1 MSRIGESSYEQ
12 SEETEKSLKGKGP
25 PGKNRGSSAGSE
37 YSEDDDGE
45 RRHEGDVEEDVEEDV
60 DEDSEGDVE
69 GDVEG
74 DAEGD
79 AEGEDDEDSDDD
91 EGSDAA
97 EEDGRKDQ
105 NQESEKVA
113 EDIFNENNLLH
124 AIKMRE
130 ILEQEIL
137 VLFSNMLKKEVVL
150 NKGLKSTNREDISE
164 YRGDP
169 LDDGGDEHTQERNE
183 KGGGANKKKEAE
195 KKSNLKIKNKELYN
209 FIYSKMN
216 LSGREGAD
224 KKREDK
230 GEEGTAAESGLS
242 RRKRQ
247 GSSSSHS
254 SGSGRSSRSRSRSRR
269 RSHLSKM
276 DTIQHVEKEHYIL
289 DNNVVNILND
299 INTYLRRE
307 RECLNRKFGAQVD
320 STFKNPMY
328 VTLYIFNNQ
337 ILKDMILQMINIVKN
352 EFDSSIYRDIDETL
366 LTRNIFILINHL
378 TSRPTKEWFDY
389 WNKHMPTFN
398 NKRSE
403 FNVYNYLK
411 IEKNERK
418 VFSGVLKNDMYF
430 KELQKRSNIIEQYQ
444 NGLQSLKC
452 LLSSRNFL
460 TLLNEFRY
468 NCQLFID
475 ADYRGIE
482 ENEKVLE
489 MQRKDAELI
498 EEKGRLKEELQF
510 CRESLRGADTGGE
523 AGGGEAGGGEGGN
536 GDDSGDDGCD
546 PPEGEEASHGEGVD
560 KPRKTNKLLRKKIRT
575 LKNRIDEINE
585 ELLKVANFFLADK
598 RKRERR
604 MHEYRE
610 NVYLVRNILTQVLG
624 IRNPKRSSSINSSN
638 VHYVILQ
645 NVLDSHSALTL
656 IIEEMRHLFDRELKK
671 YETEKNIHIPYL
683 RQTTMKEIWDY
694 VRLFYNIV
702 CYIDP
707 IDLVRSLTHQAPA
720 RCGSG
725 GRSSDRGDAAG
736 GDRSGARI
744 SSGIGDRISG
754 GISGRNSGAA
764 GKRLSAKK
772 TAAPSAAKRAS
783 LLNPRK
789 NNQMIMHLSRI
800 NPLLAKSKV
809 RKPNEEKHM
818 KKKKKKFIERKN
830 LIDHYEN
837 FSFEDLSFDIFEEK
851 NNIGE
856 GGSFLKG
863 NILDTFD
870 YSNLYRVQELL
881 NNIIGINEEFENV
894 YEGSN
899 HDGIMREEGD
909 DDGFNYS
916 LKVFLNICIKD
927 LRRCIVEYYNH
938 QWDIK
943 IILNIH
949 AWIVTYYTKFYL
961 YENRKRLNNCRM
973 GKAISA
979 RHSAARHSV
988 GSHSAG
994 SHFYNGE
1001 EQAVKEGK
1009 QTEEENSLFISRIQ
1023 MVLGMQ
1029 AYIGDNSIHSEFL
1042 CDTFQRLIRE
1052 EKMKKNSSK
1061 IVLCCL
1067 RCLHADLSLID
1078 LHALSTDDN
1087 VKSICKSS
1095 LDNFLKR
1102 NILNSLSWILK
1113 NFKLMSHDRNI
1124 FTYALKCALMI
1135 IELLEK
1141 LGGSTYILKEGRN
1154 KMYDDEEEEDEE
1166 EDQLYNSNGSAYQ
1179 NGNSKQHGKNGDY
1192 DAEAIERVSVTDLIE
1207 EIYSG
1212 KIVNTCMHIIE
1223 EYKRNSIQINHLI
1236 ITYFELLLKFKNN
1249 DYNFLLFFDMKY
1261 FLIFMNIMND
1271 QECYANPKYHWI
1283 ASFFENIVACFFK
1296 LWNTNYFLPVELFF
1310 SKAVNRT
1317 LFSLLSE
1324 KYMLSIFSNYT
1335 EGNDHFVFEELN
1347 KGMDINDIF
1356 IEMNSRKR
1364 LEALE
1369 WSAEDVES
1377 LKVYFK
1383 QFKHMHN
1390 FLPFISEMLNKSPSS
1405 VKNQLIF
1412 LNYMDRRGNIIED
1425 DVEYDMDYDLSDSSH
1440 SSGDATEGEAEG
1452 EAKGETDGETPD
1464 RMGSGV
1470 GSETGKEVDTE
1481 PDTAADTEAE
1491 STTPRSPRRAATKES
1506 RKAKQPLLYTV
1517 YKLKKL
1523 NKVQEKETSLTSSGI
1538 NCNVDTVLEEV
1549 IFNLKSLYEL
1559 KKLSKNKFFNYKALL
1574 FDIPLSISSELLEH
1588 NSFKKLLS
1596 LIGFVYKETSDEWVL
1611 NEHLDVDIFRSIIE
1625 KCEELFPLSLEELRG
1640 RLRVPERDKVSQGAH
1655 LSHDDQGGGKDDAGK
1670 QHLPRDDTKDGTM
1683 RSGAG
1688 SGPDTVPDHSD
1699 AELHLLE
1706 PPKLK
1711 GTFSLLKLMYDLF
1724 ISNEDEFR
1732 IFFNDLVN
1740 LIRDKTSSLFQC
1752 RKAEGVDTNERKNLT
1767 YTEENGTSSETASQK
1782 NDSNLDNYT
1791 IYLEPKDRQVLKR
1804 CQKKEVL
1811 SELLQYLWVYVSKS
1825 EKLIIS
1831 KHIKEKTFSER
1842 FRVINNYKTLG
1853 VVEIESIIREKQS
1866 EIDEKKKQKET
1877 KPTSQ
1882 QKFFFIKRVCE
1893 YLHRV
1898 YVPANMG
1905 PITIGRNCPLNE
1917 TYFGG
1922 DKLLTCI
1929 YEKLNSWNGKRNKKT
1944 DDAQCFALAAMDL
1957 LSYIVTPS
1965 KVPTGG
1971 TTTTATIT
1979 ATTATTTAGTT
1990 VGPPPQ
1996 DVDPDSFLPLVENI
2010 CVTLKASEEEGGIL
2024 KWNPQQVQRQWLK
2037 IMLKLFYNVLYDS
2050 EYNTVGKLFLEYR
2063 NIKEILKDKSLD
2075 FLSPQGMAAGVEEE
2089 GAAGVVA
2096 EGGAEIE
2103 AKVAANAHGLYSGLE
2118 ELQKEDPS
2126 KPFTEEAYLVSTQYK
2141 AHTREATAKRTSLA
2155 GGAIAEKSKMDSAPS
2170 KAATEKSKMDGAPSK
2185 AAAEKSKMDGAP
2197 SKAAA
2202 EKSKIDA
2209 SPSEPHSREIP
2220 LNPISPH
2227 KRKLGDIY
2235 AEDYSAFFKKR
2246 KLQNAY
2252 INTYRKNRKSIIDS
2266 LLQNKNIAQYKE
2278 SDIINRVKQV
2288 FIKAR
2293 QMASTGDLRNRWKSR
2308 DDVKRILLL

>member
-1 MSRIGESSYEQ
+1 MSKADENSYEQ
-12 SEETEKSLKGKGP
+12 SEEPEEESLRGEDP
-25 PGKNRGSSAGSE
+25 PQKNRGSSVGSEHSEHSEYSE
-37 YSEDDDGE
+37 YSEDDNGGKIE
-45 RRHEGDVEEDVEEDV
+45 EGDL
-60 DEDSEGDVE
+60 
-69 GDVEG
+69 
-74 DAEGD
+74 
-79 AEGEDDEDSDDD
+79 EGEDEEEDFDELD
-91 EGSDAA
+91 EA
-97 EEDGRKDQ
+97 EEDGMNER
-105 NQESEKVA
+105 NEENEKME

-124 AIKMRE
+124 AIKTRE
-130 ILEQEIL
+130 VLEQEIL

-150 NKGLKSTNREDISE
+150 NKDLKSTSREEEVSA
-164 YRGDP
+164 YKGDHV
-169 LDDGGDEHTQERNE
+169 DNEHTLDRNE
-183 KGGGANKKKEAE
+183 KKGDANKKKETE
-195 KKSNLKIKNKELYN
+195 KKSNLKIKNKDLYN

-216 LSGREGAD
+216 LSAREGTE

-230 GEEGTAAESGLS
+230 GVEGTFEESTFS
-242 RRKRQ
+242 RRKKHGGGGS
-247 GSSSSHS
+247 GSSS
-254 SGSGRSSRSRSRSRR
+254 RSSSSNRSGKGRELEKST
-269 RSHLSKM
+269 HLRIIS
-276 DTIQHVEKEHYIL
+276 DIHQAEKEHYIL

-307 RECLNRKFGAQVD
+307 REYLNRKFGSHVD

-328 VTLYIFNNQ
+328 VTLYIYNNQ
-337 ILKDMILQMINIVKN
+337 ILKDIILQMINIVKN
-352 EFDSSIYRDIDETL
+352 EFDSSIYKDMDETML
-366 LTRNIFILINHL
+366 ARNIFILINHL
-378 TSRPTKEWFDY
+378 TSRPSKEWFEY

-403 FNVYNYLK
+403 FNVYNYLQ

-418 VFSGVLKNDMYF
+418 VFSGVLKNDIYF

-510 CRESLRGADTGGE
+510 CRDRLRGGTSDDGEEDASDGGE
-523 AGGGEAGGGEGGN
+523 EVVG
-536 GDDSGDDGCD
+536 
-546 PPEGEEASHGEGVD
+546 GEEADGDGGEDADGEGTD
-560 KPRKTNKLLRKKIRT
+560 KPRTNKLLRNKIT
-575 LKNRIDEINE
+575 NLKRRIDEINE
-585 ELLKVANFFLADK
+585 ELLEVANFFLEDK
-598 RKRERR
+598 KKRERLV
-604 MHEYRE
+604 HEYRE
-610 NVYLVRNILTQVLG
+610 NVYLVRSILTQVLG
-624 IRNPKRSSSINSSN
+624 IRNPRRSNAINSSN

-656 IIEEMRHLFDRELKK
+656 IIDEMRHLFDRELKK
-671 YETEKNIHIPYL
+671 YDNEKNIHIPYL
-683 RQTTMKEIWDY
+683 RQNTMKDIWDY
-694 VRLFYNIV
+694 VRLFYNVV

-720 RCGSG
+720 RRAGGAKIGDKNGAKSGGKIGGTNGGKIGDKIGGRNGGGMGAGSG
-725 GRSSDRGDAAG
+725 R
-736 GDRSGARI
+736 
-744 SSGIGDRISG
+744 
-754 GISGRNSGAA
+754 RN
-764 GKRLSAKK
+764 
-772 TAAPSAAKRAS
+772 SAAKRAS

-851 NNIGE
+851 KGL

-870 YSNLYRVQELL
+870 YSNLYRVQEFL

-894 YEGSN
+894 YEGNS
-899 HDGIMREEGD
+899 HDGMGYGD

-916 LKVFLNICIKD
+916 LKVFLNVCIKD

-949 AWIVTYYTKFYL
+949 AWIVTYYTNFYI
-961 YENRKRLNNCRM
+961 YENKKRLNNSRM
-973 GKAISA
+973 GKGTSFK
-979 RHSAARHSV
+979 HSTA
-988 GSHSAG
+988 
-994 SHFYNGE
+994 SHFYNGQE
-1001 EQAVKEGK
+1001 ELIKEGK
-1009 QTEEENSLFISRIQ
+1009 EKEDENSLFISRIQ

-1061 IVLCCL
+1061 IILCCL
-1067 RCLHADLSLID
+1067 RCLHADLSLLD

-1113 NFKLMSHDRNI
+1113 NFKLMSHDRSI

-1141 LGGSTYILKEGRN
+1141 LGGSTYILKGGN
-1154 KMYDDEEEEDEE
+1154 KIYDEDEEEEDEVYNE
-1166 EDQLYNSNGSAYQ
+1166 NASDDQYGDAT
-1179 NGNSKQHGKNGDY
+1179 KNGGRNAKKGHNTSRDY
-1192 DAEAIERVSVTDLIE
+1192 DTEAIERVSVMDLIE

-1236 ITYFELLLKFKNN
+1236 ITYFEFLLKFKNN
-1249 DYNFLLFFDMKY
+1249 EYNFLIFFDMKY
-1261 FLIFMNIMND
+1261 FIIFINVIND
-1271 QECYANPKYHWI
+1271 QESYTNPRYHWI
-1283 ASFFENIVACFFK
+1283 ASFFENIIACFFK
-1296 LWNTNYFLPVELFF
+1296 LWSSNYFLPVELFF
-1310 SKAVNRT
+1310 SKAINRN

-1324 KYMLSIFSNYT
+1324 KYMLSIFSNYS
-1335 EGNDHFVFEELN
+1335 EGNDFFIFEELN
-1347 KGMDINDIF
+1347 KGMNINDIF
-1356 IEMNSRKR
+1356 IELNSRKR

-1369 WSAEDVES
+1369 WSAEDIES
-1377 LKVYFK
+1377 LKIYFK

-1390 FLPFISEMLNKSPSS
+1390 FLPFISEMLSKSPSS

-1412 LNYMDRRGNIIED
+1412 LNYMDRRGNVIED
-1425 DVEYDMDYDLSDSSH
+1425 DVDYDMSDSSD
-1440 SSGDATEGEAEG
+1440 SSGSSGGVTEGEMSDGAEGKMNDETGDATGA
-1452 EAKGETDGETPD
+1452 
-1464 RMGSGV
+1464 
-1470 GSETGKEVDTE
+1470 DTE
-1481 PDTAADTEAE
+1481 ADTEAE
-1491 STTPRSPRRAATKES
+1491 STPHKSAYRTDTHEK

-1523 NKVQEKETSLTSSGI
+1523 NQVQKKETNLTSTRI
-1538 NCNVDTVLEEV
+1538 NCNVNTVLDEV
-1549 IFNLKSLYEL
+1549 SSNLKSLYEL
-1559 KKLSKNKFFNYKALL
+1559 KKLSKNKIFTYRALL

-1588 NSFKKLLS
+1588 SSFKKLLS
-1596 LIGFVYKETSDEWVL
+1596 LIGFLYKENSDEWVL
-1611 NEHLDVDIFRSIIE
+1611 NEHLDVDIFRSIVE
-1625 KCEELFPLSLEELRG
+1625 KCEELFPLSLEELRN
-1640 RLRVPERDKVSQGAH
+1640 RLRAPERNKVSQGDH
-1655 LSHDDQGGGKDDAGK
+1655 LTHDEE
-1670 QHLPRDDTKDGTM
+1670 
-1683 RSGAG
+1683 G
-1688 SGPDTVPDHSD
+1688 SGKEDEEKQQRHQDDNKD
-1699 AELHLLE
+1699 ATIHHASESTLDQSEAQLHLME

-1711 GTFSLLKLMYDLF
+1711 GTFILLKLMYDLF
-1724 ISNEDEFR
+1724 ISNEDDFR

-1740 LIRDKTSSLFQC
+1740 MIRDKCSSIFQSI
-1752 RKAEGVDTNERKNLT
+1752 RTEEDTTEGKNLF
-1767 YTEENGTSSETASQK
+1767 YTENDTSAPIASQK

-1791 IYLEPKDRQVLKR
+1791 IFLEPKNRQVLR
-1804 CQKKEVL
+1804 SAQKKQVL
-1811 SELLQYLWVYVSKS
+1811 SELLQYLWVYISKS
-1825 EKLIIS
+1825 EQLIIS
-1831 KHIKEKTFSER
+1831 KHIKEKNFSER

-1853 VVEIESIIREKQS
+1853 VIEIENIIRQKQS
-1866 EIDEKKKQKET
+1866 EIDEKKKQKKET

-1882 QKFFFIKRVCE
+1882 QKFFFIKCVCE
-1893 YLHRV
+1893 YLNLV
-1898 YVPANMG
+1898 YVPADMG
-1905 PITIGRNCPLNE
+1905 PINTGRNCPLNE

-1929 YEKLNSWNGKRNKKT
+1929 YEKLNSWNAKRSKKN
-1944 DDAQCFALAAMDL
+1944 DEAQCFSLDAMDL
-1957 LSYIVTPS
+1957 LRYIVKPGE
-1965 KVPTGG
+1965 V
-1971 TTTTATIT
+1971 TTA
-1979 ATTATTTAGTT
+1979 
-1990 VGPPPQ
+1990 VPPPPPQ
-1996 DVDPDSFLPLVENI
+1996 SVDQDAFLPIVNNI
-2010 CVTLKASEEEGGIL
+2010 CAALKASEEEEEQGML
-2024 KWNPQQVQRQWLK
+2024 KWYPQQVQREWLK

-2063 NIKEILKDKSLD
+2063 NIKDILKDKSLD
-2075 FLSPQGMAAGVEEE
+2075 FLSPKEETPQVEVGMS
-2089 GAAGVVA
+2089 
-2096 EGGAEIE
+2096 I
-2103 AKVAANAHGLYSGLE
+2103 NTMTSTNPLYSGIE
-2118 ELQKEDPS
+2118 EIQKEDPS
-2126 KPFTEEAYLVSTQYK
+2126 QPFSEEMYLVRAQYDG
-2141 AHTREATAKRTSLA
+2141 HIVGVPVKRTARA
-2155 GGAIAEKSKMDSAPS
+2155 GGAAVNQNKNKAAQSKPHAAPS
-2170 KAATEKSKMDGAPSK
+2170 TPDAGPSK
-2185 AAAEKSKMDGAP
+2185 PAP
-2197 SKAAA
+2197 DQSRN
-2202 EKSKIDA
+2202 DA
-2209 SPSEPHSREIP
+2209 SQSEAHSGEIL
-2220 LNPISPH
+2220 LNPMAPHH
-2227 KRKLGDIY
+2227 KRKLGEIHV
-2235 AEDYSAFFKKR
+2235 EDYSEFFKKR
-2246 KLQNAY
+2246 KLENAY
-2252 INTYRKNRKSIIDS
+2252 INMYKKNRKSIIDS
-2266 LLQNKNIAQYKE
+2266 LLKNSNIAQYNE

-2308 DDVKRILLL
+2308 EDVKRILLL